1 MKGWRDKMAKLKYNY
16 EYYLGQSEKLKNFL
30 DDYKT
35 QNSTYRAYRLHLV
48 RYFQHMDIK
57 DVDSYIK
64 DTRMMDKKEKIT
76 YLDGIEKDLKNY
88 WMYLNDNSNG
98 KTPYIWLSAI
108 KMFLINNKTFELD
121 DVYIKMQKN
130 GHGNYSVTNTDTPTR
145 EELLK
150 IFSYS
155 NPESKAIFM
164 FQLTS
169 GQRIGKVIE
178 TTFNNIEIDHDCP
191 RIFYPHSKQKFRV
204 KTRITPEA
212 KKILQ
217 EYLEQR
223 EKFIKIREKR
233 GGFHRQKELD
243 ENKLFPMNIA
253 TANIMWNTMVKNAGL
268 YKLDPNTNKPVFGTH
283 CLRRYF
289 LTHFGDKEFGDF
301 FSGHITP
308 RNKEYRQY
316 SHEKLDEIYKKHIDE
331 LNIFETPVD
340 LSGLHD
346 RLDKKDKTIED
357 MQMQI
362 NDLQGKYGDLL
373 HKIVIKGK

>member
-1 MKGWRDKMAKLKYNY
+1 MAKLKYNY

>member
-130 GHGNYSVTNTDTPTR
+130 GHGNYSVTNTDIPTR

-217 EYLEQR
+217 EYLDQR
-223 EKFIKIREKR
+223 EKFIEIRKKR